1 MCLEQSICSDRVQ
14 NDPDFSR
21 SGWVS
26 VQEGVVFLA
35 VALSAALYV
44 TDPSAAG
51 ILQAMVLPIID
62 FFLFCVQ
69 STSGLS
75 ASLVAKTEW

>member
-62 FFLFCVQ
+62 FFILCAAYFWPVRRV
-69 STSGLS
+69 GG
-75 ASLVAKTEW
+75 KN

>member
-1 MCLEQSICSDRVQ
+1 VQ

-44 TDPSAAG
+44 TDPSAAR

-69 STSGLS
+69 PTSGLS
-75 ASLVAKTEW
+75 ARLVAKLSGRSDKLGSSL

>member
-1 MCLEQSICSDRVQ
+1 VQ
-14 NDPDFSR
+14 NDSDFSR

-62 FFLFCVQ
+62 FFYFVCSLLLACPQVWWQ
-69 STSGLS
+69 KLSGRSDKLGS
-75 ASLVAKTEW
+75 SL

>member
-1 MCLEQSICSDRVQ
+1 
-14 NDPDFSR
+14 
-21 SGWVS
+21 
-26 VQEGVVFLA
+26 

-62 FFLFCVQ
+62 FFILCAAYFWPVRKV
-69 STSGLS
+69 GG
-75 ASLVAKTEW
+75 KN